1 MSYIRLGRLTKTEID
16 SVIKPSGFFSPQK
29 LEIFTKMGVAGIDR
43 PRIEG
48 SMQFGLINDTTQG
61 RLVNNGHGV
70 LKTGSNEGVVAL
82 GKYKLQKR

>member
-1 MSYIRLGRLTKTEID
+1 
-16 SVIKPSGFFSPQK
+16 
-29 LEIFTKMGVAGIDR
+29 MGVAGIDR

-82 GKYKLQKR
+82 GKYKLQKRWSVLLRIEKGGGSGNGYIAIGVANPNVV